1 MIVTLYDV
9 PPSGHCHRVRL
20 AASLMG
26 VDLTIIPVMEMAG
39 QRQGAEYLAINPL
52 GQVPAIRDGDFVL
65 NDSIAII
72 RYLAQKYAPEAGWI
86 PTDLETQAR
95 MDEWLAIAAGSLFR
109 GPNSARLVKLFGLNL
124 DYETAVAQSE
134 KLFKVMEKHL
144 DGRDWLVGH
153 RATLAD
159 IANYSYMAAAHEGE
173 LDLGPYP
180 NINAWMERVR
190 TLDGFVEMH
199 LQA

>member
-1 MIVTLYDV
+1 MTVTLYDV

-26 VDLTIIPVMEMAG
+26 VDLTIIPVMEMEG

-86 PTDLETQAR
+86 PSDIETQAR

-134 KLFKVMEKHL
+134 KLFKMMEKHL

-173 LDLGPYP
+173 LDLSPYP